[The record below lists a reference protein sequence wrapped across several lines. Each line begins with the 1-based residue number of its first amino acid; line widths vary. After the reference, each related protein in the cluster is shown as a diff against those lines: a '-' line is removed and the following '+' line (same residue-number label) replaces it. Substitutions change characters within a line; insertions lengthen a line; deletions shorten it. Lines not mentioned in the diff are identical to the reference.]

1 MESRHQKPEFRNNP
15 ENFHPWIYTAFRGYK
30 YNFEKIEYAH
40 TVLITSHMAI
50 HLSGLLY
57 NKHST
62 NIYLN
67 AKTYIKHYLKWLYA
81 NRVHKK
87 QNI

>member
-1 MESRHQKPEFRNNP
+1 
-15 ENFHPWIYTAFRGYK
+15 
-30 YNFEKIEYAH
+30 
-40 TVLITSHMAI
+40 MAI

-67 AKTYIKHYLKWLYA
+67 ANTYIQRYLKWLYA
-81 NRVHKK
+81 NRVHKNK
-87 QNI
+87 NMKILESALRAIHTPNVFNTLAPSVPLNSQQIISILL